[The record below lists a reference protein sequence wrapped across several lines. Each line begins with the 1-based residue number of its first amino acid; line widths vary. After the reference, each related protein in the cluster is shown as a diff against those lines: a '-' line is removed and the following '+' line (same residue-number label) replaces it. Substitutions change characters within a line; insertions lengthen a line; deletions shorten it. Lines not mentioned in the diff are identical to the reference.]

1 MKKCIKCGLPETYET
16 IEFDESGLCNICIGH
31 QFKNQKIDWKK
42 RKKQFDK
49 IIEENRGKYEYDCI
63 VPFSGG
69 KDSTFTL
76 YYLIKEYGIKPLVV
90 QFNHG
95 FMRPTLLKNNER
107 TFKTLGVDVISFT
120 PSWNIVKKVMLE
132 ALIRKGDF
140 CWHCHTGIFSYPMH
154 IAIKYKTPLVLWGE
168 PSTEYTAY
176 YDYRDDEIEQV
187 DELRFNR
194 YINLGITADDM
205 RGMIKN
211 ESEDIDPRDFAPY
224 TYPSLREL
232 KKLRYQS
239 VCLGSFIPWDTKM
252 QSKLIMEKL
261 GWEGDRVEGMPP
273 GLYDYEKIECYMQ
286 GVRDYIKYLKR
297 GYSRVTQMTV
307 LDIRN
312 NRMNRKEADQL
323 IAEYEGKKPHSLKI
337 FLEYLNI
344 SEEEFNDIVIKTVVA
359 PNNPDFSKDDWSPI
373 TKDFPLWYREKK
385 S

>member
-1 MKKCIKCGLPETYET
+1 MKKCIKCGLPETFET
-16 IEFDESGLCNICIGH
+16 IEFDDAGLCNMCI
-31 QFKNQKIDWKK
+31 QFKFKMEEIDWPQ
-42 RKKQFDK
+42 RKLTFDK

-63 VPFSGG
+63 IPFSGG

-76 YYLIKEYGIKPLVV
+76 YYLVKEYGIKPLVV

-120 PSWNIVKKVMLE
+120 PNWKIVKRVMLE

-154 IAIKYKTPLVLWGE
+154 IAIKYNTPLVLWGE
-168 PSTEYTAY
+168 PQSEYTAY
-176 YDYRDDEIEQV
+176 YDYRDNEIEVV
-187 DELRFNR
+187 DETRFNR
-194 YINLGITADDM
+194 FTNLGITAEDM
-205 RGMIKN
+205 KGMIDADG
-211 ESEDIDPRDFAPY
+211 SIDPRDFTPY
-224 TYPSLREL
+224 TYPNLRDL

-239 VCLGSFIPWDTKM
+239 VCLGSFIPWDTKK
-252 QSKLIMEKL
+252 QSQLIMDEL
-261 GWEGDRVEGMPP
+261 GWEGDEVEGMPP
-273 GLYDYEKIECYMQ
+273 KLYDYEKIECHMQ

-312 NRMNRKEADQL
+312 ERLSKEEAEEL
-323 IAEYEGKKPHSLKI
+323 IYKYEGKKPPSLEV
-337 FLEYLNI
+337 FLEYVGIDEN
-344 SEEEFNDIVIKTVVA
+344 EFNEIVSKTVVP
-359 PNNPDFSKDDWSPI
+359 PNKPEFNSNEWSPK
-373 TKDFPLWYREKK
+373 TWDFENMYREQ